1 MATIIGYLRTD
12 ADPRC
17 PISLDSLKKLE
28 KAGYTYLAE
37 DGIADAIGG
46 LEISTVPRSE
56 VLRDAHVIYC
66 STPLSAEEMS
76 ALSGDKVLISF
87 YAPYEE
93 AIDPNHFPSDGVS
106 AYSMD
111 MIPRTTLA
119 QSMDVLSSMASLA
132 GYQAVLLAASKL
144 PRYFPMLMTAAGT
157 IRPANVL
164 VIGAGVAGLQAIATA
179 KRLGARVEA
188 FDVRDAV
195 RDEVQSLGAKFVEV
209 EGATD
214 DIAAGGYAVQQTPEY
229 LRKQKEAIAAAVKK
243 ADAVITTAQLRGRPA
258 PTLVTEEMVKT
269 MKPGSVIID
278 MASSSGGNCECS
290 ADTQHVQRHGVHII
304 GDSQLYLQ
312 TLQDASDLLANN
324 IANYASIFLD
334 EEGKLL
340 LNSENEILQKSI
352 VFPQSDSQ

>member
-1 MATIIGYLRTD
+1 MATIIGYLKTD

-17 PISLDSLKKLE
+17 PLSSDSIKKLE
-28 KAGYTYLAE
+28 KAGYQYLAE
-37 DGIADAIGG
+37 DGLADKIGG
-46 LEISTVPRSE
+46 LAIHTVSRNK
-56 VLRDAHVIYC
+56 VLSDSDVIYC
-66 STPLSAEEMS
+66 STPLRREDMTE
-76 ALSGDKVLISF
+76 LRDGTVLISF
-87 YAPYEE
+87 YAPYESP
-93 AIDPNHFPSDGVS
+93 IDPSSFPSQSIS

-132 GYQAVLLAASKL
+132 GYQAVLLAASRL

-209 EGATD
+209 EGAKD

-229 LRKQKEAIAAAVKK
+229 LQKQKAAIAAAVKK

-258 PTLVTEEMVKT
+258 PILVTDEMVT
-269 MKPGSVIID
+269 SMKPGSVIID
-278 MASSSGGNCECS
+278 MASSTGGNCES
-290 ADTQHVQRHGVHII
+290 SKDGQHVQYKGVHVI
-304 GDSQLYLQ
+304 GDSHLYLQ
-312 TLQDASDLLANN
+312 TLQDASNLLANN

-334 EEGKLL
+334 GEGNLRPD
-340 LNSENEILQKSI
+340 SENEIIHKSI
-352 VFPQSDSQ
+352 VFPISSAT